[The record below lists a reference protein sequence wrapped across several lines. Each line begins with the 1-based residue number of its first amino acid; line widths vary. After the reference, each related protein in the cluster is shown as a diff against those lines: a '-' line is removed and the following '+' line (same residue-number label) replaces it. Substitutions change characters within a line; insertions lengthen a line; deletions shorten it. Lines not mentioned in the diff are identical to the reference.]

1 MRFVSYSTAAGEGVG
16 LRSYD
21 GYRGMGVAE
30 LGSDLRYVLG
40 QGHDAVR
47 ALGQRLGDAPLLKA
61 GAFKLL
67 PPIPNPDKLFCIGLN
82 YRRHAEESNQPIPD
96 YPVVFSRYPT
106 SVVAHNEPL
115 IRPNASTWFDYE
127 AELAVVIGKGG
138 RHINKAK
145 ALEHIAGYAP
155 FNDGSIRDY
164 QIKTSQWGMGKNFD
178 ASGSFGPELVTP
190 DELPPGAKGLRITA
204 RLNGETVQDSN
215 TDDMIFDI
223 PMLIEVLSEAITLA
237 PGDVIV
243 TGTPEGVGAARK
255 PPLWLKPGDICEI
268 EIGEIGVL
276 TNTVVQERA

>member
-1 MRFVSYSTAAGEGVG
+1 MRFISYSTAAGEGVG

-21 GYRGMGVAE
+21 GYRGFSLDD
-30 LGSDLRYVLG
+30 LGADLQTFLG
-40 QGHDAVR
+40 QGESAVR
-47 ALGQRLGDAPLLKA
+47 ALGTRLGDAPLLVA
-61 GAFKLL
+61 GKFKLL
-67 PPIPNPDKLFCIGLN
+67 PPIPKPDKIFCIGLN
-82 YRRHAEESNQPIPD
+82 YRRHAEESGQPIPE

-106 SVVAHNEPL
+106 SIVAHDAPL

-127 AELAVVIGKGG
+127 AELAVIIGKGG
-138 RHINKAK
+138 RHISKAN
-145 ALEHIAGYAP
+145 ALGHVGGYAA

-190 DELPPGAKGLRITA
+190 DELPPGAKGLRIAA

-223 PMLIEVLSEAITLA
+223 ATLIEVLSEAITLA

-255 PPLWLKPGDICEI
+255 PPLWMKPGDTCEI
-268 EIGEIGVL
+268 EIGEIGIL
-276 TNTVVQERA
+276 SNTVVQERA